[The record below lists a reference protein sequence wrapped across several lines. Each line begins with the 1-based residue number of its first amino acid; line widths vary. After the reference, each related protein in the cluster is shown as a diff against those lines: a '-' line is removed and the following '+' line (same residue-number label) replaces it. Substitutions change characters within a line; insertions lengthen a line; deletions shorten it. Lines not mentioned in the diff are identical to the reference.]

1 MRPPASLVVTHNY
14 LASRASARSIHPR
27 NGWRNN
33 CMPTRLKVLLVSYR
47 QWHSTISIVFWMP
60 HDMFAKCRCMA
71 IPFST
76 VPARTQ
82 KAGSGEDLQF
92 KSRKSRKPM
101 CNKSHS
107 SIAWVHVWST
117 FPGGP
122 IFLGKCLPRAFNDPF
137 FHYSPHGF
145 QGQSHPWNSESTAGS
160 AAQLYQKFVNL
171 FLAKKYTVIFAQAC
185 SARLW
190 EMQLPFSRSSRRSL
204 MAYSRWILQFWA
216 SLGMWVFK
224 GKVAKSALLLFVAFF
239 CSWVLICILMGCFR
253 KIELWTS
260 LSVLVVPFICIT
272 WLRNGRF
279 PLNSQKLRKQH
290 FELQSQNRILYH
302 TQILIDSI

>member
-1 MRPPASLVVTHNY
+1 MRPPALVVTHNY

-137 FHYSPHGF
+137 
-145 QGQSHPWNSESTAGS
+145 STIARMDFKDKVILGTLK
-160 AAQLYQKFVNL
+160 ALQAQLHNFTKSL
-171 FLAKKYTVIFAQAC
+171 WIF
-185 SARLW
+185 
-190 EMQLPFSRSSRRSL
+190 F
-204 MAYSRWILQFWA
+204 
-216 SLGMWVFK
+216 
-224 GKVAKSALLLFVAFF
+224 
-239 CSWVLICILMGCFR
+239 
-253 KIELWTS
+253 
-260 LSVLVVPFICIT
+260 
-272 WLRNGRF
+272 
-279 PLNSQKLRKQH
+279 
-290 FELQSQNRILYH
+290 
-302 TQILIDSI
+302 

>member
-33 CMPTRLKVLLVSYR
+33 CMPTRLKVPLVSYR
-47 QWHSTISIVFWMP
+47 QWHLTLSTVFWMS

-82 KAGSGEDLQF
+82 KAGSGEDLQVI
-92 KSRKSRKPM
+92 SRKSRKPM
-101 CNKSHS
+101 CNKSHYR

-122 IFLGKCLPRAFNDPF
+122 IFLGKFLPRAFNDPF
-137 FHYSPHGF
+137 P
-145 QGQSHPWNSESTAGS
+145 T
-160 AAQLYQKFVNL
+160 
-171 FLAKKYTVIFAQAC
+171 I
-185 SARLW
+185 AR
-190 EMQLPFSRSSRRSL
+190 MFSRTKSSLELWKHCRLSCTTL
-204 MAYSRWILQFWA
+204 PKVCESFSSQKIYSNFCTGMFCQIVRNAVAIFSFIQEKFDGLFPVDFAILSKPW
-216 SLGMWVFK
+216 MWVFK

-260 LSVLVVPFICIT
+260 LSGAFHLHHLTQEWEISSE
-272 WLRNGRF
+272 F
-279 PLNSQKLRKQH
+279 PETSKAALWVAISESDSL
-290 FELQSQNRILYH
+290 SH
-302 TQILIDSI
+302 TDTHR